1 MPVQYN
7 LLQGGFKNV
16 SPNGQIAGFQVMVKT
31 AYYRGVALSMIEGFD
46 VTVDGETFK
55 RDQIRF
61 STRGTK
67 SYTLDE
73 LESVGDIRWPWLD
86 PATLTI
92 SKPGGLKPGSHDVQV
107 AVRLRISYMPFTPNV
122 YSFRDKLVL
131 VA

>member
-1 MPVQYN
+1 MGVQYN

-16 SPNGQIAGFQVMVKT
+16 SRNGQISGFQVLVKT

-55 RDQIRF
+55 REQIQF
-61 STRGTK
+61 SARGTGTH
-67 SYTLDE
+67 SLDE
-73 LESVGDIRWPWLD
+73 MESIGDVRWPWLE

-92 SKPGGLKPGSHDVQV
+92 NKPDGLKAGSHQV
-107 AVRLRISYMPFTPNV
+107 KVVVRLRISYMPFIPNV
-122 YSFRDKLVL
+122 YAFQDELVL